1 MTVAGLFAPR
11 WRSQVPAGGS
21 ARFGR
26 ARFVLLTGVDPVAGA
41 SNAAPVVEHEPPAQ
55 RSRRRRTAGLACRSG
70 NLAGAGDHRYVPPTT
85 DPSVVVSTAR
95 RTAPAFGRAVD
106 LGADSSARSA
116 PPSARGDDCLR
127 FRKQKFSNWELCLV
141 DDGSKNPDVTAM
153 LELHAT
159 SDHRIHLK
167 RRQTA
172 GGISAAT
179 NAALALANGEYIA
192 LLDHDDTLT
201 PDALERV
208 AAEVAAHPDLDMIY
222 SDEDVVGDDGKV
234 EHHPKPGWSPEHM
247 SALMYTCHLGVY
259 RRALAIDLGGFRSE
273 FDGC

>member
-1 MTVAGLFAPR
+1 ML
-11 WRSQVPAGGS
+11 
-21 ARFGR
+21 
-26 ARFVLLTGVDPVAGA
+26 
-41 SNAAPVVEHEPPAQ
+41 PAQ
-55 RSRRRRTAGLACRSG
+55 T
-70 NLAGAGDHRYVPPTT
+70 
-85 DPSVVVSTAR
+85 
-95 RTAPAFGRAVD
+95 
-106 LGADSSARSA
+106 
-116 PPSARGDDCLR
+116 R
-127 FRKQKFSNWELCLV
+127 FRKQKFTHWELCLV

-201 PDALERV
+201 PDALEPG

-273 FDGC
+273 FDGCQDYDFVLRLMERTGRIAHIPRILYHWRAHSMSTAGGDAKPYAYLAQPGAIADHLESAVASKAKSSSRRCQGFTASSGRGQAPPPAPIVLTSHS